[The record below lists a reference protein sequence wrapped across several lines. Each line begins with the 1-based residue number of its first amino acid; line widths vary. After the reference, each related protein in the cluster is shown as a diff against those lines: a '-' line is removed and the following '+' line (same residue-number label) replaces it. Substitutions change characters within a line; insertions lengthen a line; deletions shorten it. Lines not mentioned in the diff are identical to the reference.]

1 MGSVLQWVAVVAE
14 FIGLSLIAIELYLP
28 SASEQLKAIF
38 ERTKPDFLSRPETR
52 SEKYRIARWVGLY
65 ILIWIVVVA
74 VLSISDPSMG
84 LIANVAFTVLTILL
98 LSLIGIGRILVRL
111 GVVLGRGNSV
121 GGVGLVM
128 ALIGF
133 SLEVSQLVVA

>member
-1 MGSVLQWVAVVAE
+1 M
-14 FIGLSLIAIELYLP
+14 
-28 SASEQLKAIF
+28 
-38 ERTKPDFLSRPETR
+38 
-52 SEKYRIARWVGLY
+52 
-65 ILIWIVVVA
+65 A

-121 GGVGLVM
+121 GGVGLVI
-128 ALIGF
+128 ALIGV